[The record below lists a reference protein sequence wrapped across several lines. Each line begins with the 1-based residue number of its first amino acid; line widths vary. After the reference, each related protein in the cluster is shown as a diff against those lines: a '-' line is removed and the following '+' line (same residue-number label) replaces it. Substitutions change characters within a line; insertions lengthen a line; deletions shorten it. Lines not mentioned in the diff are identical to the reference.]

1 MAIYRKGKDDAK
13 LRKAA
18 SEQATVEKN
27 TPRQFQDHVR
37 NDSYNIGLTGTPV
50 SVLNMRHKMLGQER
64 PISGAGLAEGSADAK
79 KSSKPSKK
87 YTI

>member
-13 LRKAA
+13 LRQAA
-18 SEQATVEKN
+18 SEQATADKN

-37 NDSYNIGLTGTPV
+37 NDSYNIGLVGTPV
-50 SVLNMRHKMLGQER
+50 KTLNLRHKMLGQER